1 MSYNGAMR
9 RPLTF
14 AAFLLIVSVM
24 PVCAQRGG
32 GGHASGGGSHG
43 GFSGGHASFSGSH
56 ASGGFAGH
64 SVYAAHGA
72 LGAGSGY
79 TSHYASRPG
88 SVMGSRS
95 YGRGPYIRSRVGLYG
110 YRNRGYYGYPYY
122 GYYAGIDPYWWWDTY
137 PSDDAD
143 QRAMAD
149 EMNQEN
155 LEEQQALRDQDQDV
169 YARRMPRAEPPA
181 EKAENDPATILIFR
195 DQHTRE
201 VQNYAIVDE
210 MLWVFSPSRIE
221 KVPLATLDVPAT
233 IKANENRGVDFRLP
247 GVNEGQ

>member
-1 MSYNGAMR
+1 
-9 RPLTF
+9 
-14 AAFLLIVSVM
+14 
-24 PVCAQRGG
+24 
-32 GGHASGGGSHG
+32 
-43 GFSGGHASFSGSH
+43 
-56 ASGGFAGH
+56 
-64 SVYAAHGA
+64 
-72 LGAGSGY
+72 
-79 TSHYASRPG
+79 
-88 SVMGSRS
+88 MGSRS
-95 YGRGPYIRSRVGLYG
+95 YGRGPYMRSRVGIYG
-110 YRNRGYYGYPYY
+110 YRNRYGYGYPYY
-122 GYYAGIDPYWWWDTY
+122 GYYGGIDPYWWWDTY

-143 QRAMAD
+143 ERAMAD
-149 EMNQEN
+149 QMNQEN

-169 YARRMPRAEPPA
+169 YARRMPRPAPPA

-233 IKANENRGVDFRLP
+233 VLANQNRGVDFRLP

>member
-1 MSYNGAMR
+1 MR
-9 RPLTF
+9 RLLTF
-14 AAFLLIVSVM
+14 AAFLLIVSIM
-24 PVCAQRGG
+24 PVCAQRG

-43 GFSGGHASFSGSH
+43 GFSGGHSSFSGSH

-64 SVYAAHGA
+64 SVYAGHGA
-72 LGAGSGY
+72 VGAGSRY
-79 TSHYASRPG
+79 TSRPG
-88 SVMGSRS
+88 SLMGSRS
-95 YGRGPYIRSRVGLYG
+95 YGRGPYVRGRVGAYG

-122 GYYAGIDPYWWWDTY
+122 GYYGGIDPYWWWDTY

-143 QRAMAD
+143 QRATAD
-149 EMNQEN
+149 QMNEEN

-169 YARRMPRAEPPA
+169 YARRMPRPAPPV
-181 EKAENDPATILIFR
+181 EKEENDPATILIFR

-221 KVPLATLDVPAT
+221 KVPLAALDVPAT
-233 IKANENRGVDFRLP
+233 VKANENRGVDFRLP

>member
-1 MSYNGAMR
+1 MR
-9 RPLTF
+9 RLLTF

-56 ASGGFAGH
+56 AGGFAGH
-64 SVYAAHGA
+64 SVYAGRVAA
-72 LGAGSGY
+72 GAGSRF
-79 TSHYASRPG
+79 TARPG
-88 SVMGSRS
+88 SMGSRS
-95 YGRGPYIRSRVGLYG
+95 YGRGPYVRGRVGAYG

-122 GYYAGIDPYWWWDTY
+122 YGGIDPYWWWDTY
-137 PSDDAD
+137 PSDDGD

-169 YARRMPRAEPPA
+169 YARRMLRPAPPA

-195 DQHTRE
+195 DQHQRE
-201 VQNYAIVDE
+201 IQNYAIVDE
-210 MLWVFSPSRIE
+210 MLWIFTSSRIE

-233 IKANENRGVDFRLP
+233 VLANQNRGVDFRLP